1 MTTEELLH
9 TMNYNEVEEIKNELN
24 EKLEACLISNDF
36 GYRLGKI
43 QLRERPIHFNKT
55 YDVQFRL
62 TLVSL
67 VGLSTDAMRRLSNV
81 LNEMRAVL
89 NQVNEEYKGYKY
101 IYA

>member
-1 MTTEELLH
+1 MTNEELLY
-9 TMNYNEVEEIKNELN
+9 TMNYNEVQEIISGLN
-24 EKLEACLISNDF
+24 EKLEECLFRNGF
-36 GYRLGKI
+36 GSRLAKF
-43 QLRERPIHFNKT
+43 QLRERPLHFNKT

-67 VGLSTDAMRRLSNV
+67 VGLSGDAMRRLSNV

-89 NQVNEEYKGYKY
+89 DQVNEEYKGYMY